1 MKYRRKRNR
10 NVGII
15 GKKNLT
21 KMIHNTDG
29 KTAAM
34 EEQLE
39 VKEAR
44 MIEYEKREY
53 LAQHII
59 LSTTSV

>member
-1 MKYRRKRNR
+1 MFLLWLSNSSQFGWASHAWK
-10 NVGII
+10 
-15 GKKNLT
+15 LT
-21 KMIHNTDG
+21 YSTDGTPVLADG

-39 VKEAR
+39 AKEAK

-53 LAQHII
+53 LA
-59 LSTTSV
+59 